1 MRILMTG
8 ASSFTGAWFAEELA
22 RAGHDVVAIYRGR
35 LSDYTGVRAER
46 VRRLASLVEQVENI
60 SFGDPAFLDIADARS
75 FDLLLH
81 HAATMENYR
90 SWDFDTISAS
100 EKNTRNIRPLLRS
113 MSERGLRK
121 VVITGSVF
129 EPFEGEGD
137 APGRT
142 FNPYGLSKH
151 ISFEIIRLEAE
162 RLGLSLGKFVIP
174 NPFGPLEE
182 PRFTTYLAREWKAG
196 RVPTVATPRY
206 VRDNIHVSLL
216 AKSYRAFCESLPDEA
231 GVRRCAPSGYVASQ
245 GEFARRVAV
254 ELRERTGWRCQF
266 TEANQTDFSEPLVR
280 TNTEPAAPVHR
291 DWSEADA
298 WTACADFYRDL
309 QI

>member
-8 ASSFTGAWFAEELA
+8 ASSFTGAWFAEALA
-22 RAGHDVVAIYRGR
+22 HAGHHVVATYRGP
-35 LSDYTGVRAER
+35 LSDYTGVRSDR
-46 VRRLASLVEQVENI
+46 VRRLASLVEQVDDV
-60 SFGDPAFLDIADARS
+60 SFGDASFLDLAATQPY
-75 FDLLLH
+75 DLLLH

-90 SWDFDTISAS
+90 SWDFDAISAS
-100 EKNTRNIRPLLRS
+100 EKNTRNIRPLLRT

-121 VVITGSVF
+121 IVVTGSVF

-137 APGRT
+137 APGRA

-196 RVPTVATPRY
+196 RVPTIATPRY

-216 AKSYRAFCESLPDEA
+216 AKTYRDFCETLPDAA
-231 GVRRCAPSGYVASQ
+231 GVCRSSPSGYVGSQ
-245 GEFARRVAV
+245 GDFARRVAA
-254 ELRERTGWRCQF
+254 ELRERTGWRCEIR
-266 TEANQTDFSEPLVR
+266 EADQVDFSEPLVR
-280 TNTEPAAPVHR
+280 TNTEPASPLR
-291 DWSEADA
+291 DDWSEVEA
-298 WTACADFYRDL
+298 WSACTDYYCQL
-309 QI
+309 PI